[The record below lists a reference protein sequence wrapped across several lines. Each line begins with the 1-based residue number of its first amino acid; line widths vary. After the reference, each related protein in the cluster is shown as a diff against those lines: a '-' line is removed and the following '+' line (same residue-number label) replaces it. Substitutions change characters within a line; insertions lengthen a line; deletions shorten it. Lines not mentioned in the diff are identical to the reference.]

1 MSKTIYNE
9 EENTI
14 IVWKE
19 TKDGI
24 YQLIFDE
31 YSQVSY
37 LFTGNDGKKLR
48 NIFEFNFDSLKNIKR

>member
-1 MSKTIYNE
+1 MNKTIYNE
-9 EENTI
+9 EENTV

-31 YSQVSY
+31 YNQVSY
-37 LFTGNDGKKLR
+37 LFIGKDGSKIR
-48 NIFEFNFDSLKNIKR
+48 NIFEFNFKDLKKIK

>member
-1 MSKTIYNE
+1 MSKTSYNE
-9 EENTI
+9 EENTV

-31 YSQVSY
+31 YNQVSY
-37 LFTGNDGKKLR
+37 LFIGKDGSKIR
-48 NIFEFNFDSLKNIKR
+48 NIFEFNFKDLKKIK

>member
-1 MSKTIYNE
+1 MNKTIYNE
-9 EENTI
+9 EENTV

-31 YSQVSY
+31 YNQVSY
-37 LFTGNDGKKLR
+37 LFIGKDGSKIR
-48 NIFEFNFDSLKNIKR
+48 NIFGFNFKDLKKIK